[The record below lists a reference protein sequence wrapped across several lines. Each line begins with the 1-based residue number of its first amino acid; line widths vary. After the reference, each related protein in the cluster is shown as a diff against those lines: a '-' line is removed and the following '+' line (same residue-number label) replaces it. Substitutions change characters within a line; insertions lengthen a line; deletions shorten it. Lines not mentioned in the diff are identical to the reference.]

1 MNFCLA
7 KGSDSDADADSANAC
22 DAVCVRRSAADKQRL
37 SLMQEYL
44 HCSLAA
50 GMYVSFPSLD
60 SADYH
65 DAISFVQVLA
75 KNQKCIG
82 PTQCKP
88 LRDDSDSLLTTVSVQ
103 PFERMLPFLGGV
115 GAAQL
120 QQADIFMF
128 EDERPLPIQLPFSP
142 DDRPNILRWENHG
155 QSELYD
161 SCISLRNPKPLQPDV
176 NLLSKSCPVLCLLD
190 ALAERGWHGRSQR
203 FVHGSNSELLYDQRQ
218 PMGKKVYYQCL
229 IVQAELF
236 QAGIVEFRSGHPQAY
251 YAYMLKFRR
260 LPPGDRTM
268 KQLQDDMKNKA
279 GSDYDL
285 LLPDLPVPDIQPA
298 ITGAASDIE
307 IAWEDPP
314 PLPMPES
321 DDPDADAISD
331 GPIPPSTGGYSP
343 SDGGAGSVEADAD
356 GDHISRDSDAGSIA
370 AAAEDMP
377 SVAVPCSDEWP
388 SEIGGFTLKR
398 ISGRQGGANNFN
410 SRLGVHCPCCIMKSR
425 STILLKDKLGEMAP
439 VIYLAVWL
447 QSMGEPNHRYHKPS
461 IEDML
466 AYKSLHFP

>member
-7 KGSDSDADADSANAC
+7 KESDSDADADSANAC

-176 NLLSKSCPVLCLLD
+176 NLL
-190 ALAERGWHGRSQR
+190 
-203 FVHGSNSELLYDQRQ
+203 
-218 PMGKKVYYQCL
+218 
-229 IVQAELF
+229 
-236 QAGIVEFRSGHPQAY
+236 
-251 YAYMLKFRR
+251 
-260 LPPGDRTM
+260 
-268 KQLQDDMKNKA
+268 
-279 GSDYDL
+279 
-285 LLPDLPVPDIQPA
+285 
-298 ITGAASDIE
+298 
-307 IAWEDPP
+307 
-314 PLPMPES
+314 
-321 DDPDADAISD
+321 
-331 GPIPPSTGGYSP
+331 
-343 SDGGAGSVEADAD
+343 
-356 GDHISRDSDAGSIA
+356 
-370 AAAEDMP
+370 
-377 SVAVPCSDEWP
+377 
-388 SEIGGFTLKR
+388 
-398 ISGRQGGANNFN
+398 
-410 SRLGVHCPCCIMKSR
+410 
-425 STILLKDKLGEMAP
+425 
-439 VIYLAVWL
+439 
-447 QSMGEPNHRYHKPS
+447 
-461 IEDML
+461 
-466 AYKSLHFP
+466 